1 MSWNVCRHHPNASG
15 SPVHQHNWTIK
26 QPLFCPKV
34 LKFETPTVHLSSVIH
49 FRVCPTQ
56 QEKTAEWSARV
67 YVYVRVRACSGRGEG
82 AGLFPEAAEPSLP
95 DIWAWVKRGAKHRM
109 DQSQQLTDLLLAVK
123 KRLDSHLPHSQ
134 ALGSLFSAEVKS
146 LFSMYLGTQQWQQ
159 RFFHPEV
166 TEIRILLR
174 CIRSKLPPLR
184 GHKGRYRMSP
194 AFVVV
199 LLAAVSSLFTLCVR
213 VEGKIQPTSSRC
225 VSAHPLKRIWGS
237 KRTF

>member
-1 MSWNVCRHHPNASG
+1 MSWNVSRHHPNASG
-15 SPVHQHNWTIK
+15 SPVRQHNWTIK

-34 LKFETPTVHLSSVIH
+34 LKFETPTVHLSGLSD
-49 FRVCPTQ
+49 
-56 QEKTAEWSARV
+56 SARRDS
-67 YVYVRVRACSGRGEG
+67 RVECACLCVCARACSGRGEG

-95 DIWAWVKRGAKHRM
+95 DIWAWVKRGAKYRM

-123 KRLDSHLPHSQ
+123 KRLDSHLPHCQ
-134 ALGSLFSAEVKS
+134 ALGSLFPAEVKS
-146 LFSMYLGTQQWQQ
+146 LFSMYLGTQQWRP

-199 LLAAVSSLFTLCVR
+199 LLAAVSSFFTLCVR